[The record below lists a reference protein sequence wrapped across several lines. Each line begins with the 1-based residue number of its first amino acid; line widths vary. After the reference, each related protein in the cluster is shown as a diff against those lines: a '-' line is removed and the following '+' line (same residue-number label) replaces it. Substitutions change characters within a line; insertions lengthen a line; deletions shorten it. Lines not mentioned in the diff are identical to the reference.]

1 MKLNYILCLM
11 LGGLLRLS
19 GQNYFDLRL
28 DQDQIGY
35 CISTLPLDHLL
46 IAGTQGDLAAQ
57 NLDGWAKVVTASG
70 TAVSD
75 FQFHQAGKNI
85 RFRKVILTA
94 NSVAHFAT
102 EITDLTTFR
111 TRAALVSVSFNQPA
125 SPAYLQMVYYGD
137 STDNLEIQGV
147 VFQPSNNQILIY
159 GTDKS
164 TTDGVILIPGQT
176 IRLGGPGQQSVNS
189 LTPFPGGGWSALV
202 TEWDSLSLS
211 SMLILDAGFQVI
223 TSFPLPNDIYAPLD
237 LSWRNDTTWYC
248 TGARRYCLDAPSGL
262 RPRDIVLVQGH
273 RDSGVVQTTCLGT
286 VNEND
291 LPGGMAFQSD
301 KNELILSWTPAYRIF
316 VPQSQGYGRNQI
328 PISKTDTTGLVLN
341 QAKVGETAYYEIHQV
356 TTPSY
361 GSDGKTTCIV
371 GSRYDIWNPQTGTDV
386 FWVTIPPG
394 IPLKDQENQTQDTG
408 FALYPN
414 PARSG
419 GHITLKH
426 SKIEANGK
434 FRFIRADG
442 ALIFSGVMQESGF
455 QAPELPAGLYWLQA
469 ETRDGWMTAKLIL
482 E

>member
-19 GQNYFDLRL
+19 GQNYFDLRIN
-28 DQDQIGY
+28 QDQIGY

-46 IAGTQGDLAAQ
+46 IAGTEGDLATQA
-57 NLDGWAKVVTASG
+57 LDGWATVVTDSG
-70 TAVSD
+70 SQISD
-75 FQFHQAGKNI
+75 FQFHQSGKSI

-102 EITDLTTFR
+102 EITDLTTYR
-111 TRAALVSVSFNQPA
+111 TRAAVVSVSFNQPA
-125 SPAYLQMVYYGD
+125 SPAFLQMVYYGD
-137 STDNLEIQGV
+137 STDNLDIQGM

-164 TTDGVILIPGQT
+164 TTDGIILIPGQT

-189 LTPFPGGGWSALV
+189 LTPFPGGGWSALI
-202 TEWDSLSLS
+202 TEWDSSALS
-211 SMLILDAGFQVI
+211 SFLILDAGFQVMN
-223 TSFPLPNDIYAPLD
+223 SFPLPNDIYAPLD

-273 RDSGVVQTTCLGT
+273 RDSGVVHTTCLGT

-301 KNELILSWTPAYRIF
+301 KNELLLSWTPAYRIF
-316 VPQSQGYGRNQI
+316 QPQSQGYGRNQI
-328 PISKTDTTGLVLN
+328 PLAKTDTSGLVLN

-356 TTPSY
+356 TTPSF

-371 GSRYDIWNPQTGTDV
+371 GSRYDIWNAQTGTDV
-386 FWVTIPPG
+386 FWITLPPG
-394 IPLKDQENQTQDTG
+394 IPLGDSKTETG
-408 FALYPN
+408 ATTLMLYPN
-414 PARSG
+414 PVPRG
-419 GHITLKH
+419 GHITLPN
-426 SKIEANGK
+426 SAVTPGGK
-434 FRFIRADG
+434 FRMIRADG
-442 ALIFSGVMQESGF
+442 TVVISGHLQESGF
-455 QAPELPAGLYWLQA
+455 SLPELPTGLYWLQA
-469 ETRDGWMTAKLIL
+469 ETPDGWLTAKCIL
-482 E
+482 K